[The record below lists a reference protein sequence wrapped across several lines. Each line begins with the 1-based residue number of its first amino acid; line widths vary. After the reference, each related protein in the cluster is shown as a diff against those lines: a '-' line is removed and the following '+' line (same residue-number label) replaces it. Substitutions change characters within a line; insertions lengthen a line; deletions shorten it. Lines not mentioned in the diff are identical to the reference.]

1 MREIGRPVAWMA
13 GDPLPRI
20 PQIPSRRNTVEIH
33 GCSENL
39 RNLGSVF
46 ELGYLG
52 GRRLESGNNLEG
64 GGPALGL
71 MIQMGYMSS
80 DY

>member
-1 MREIGRPVAWMA
+1 MA

-80 DY
+80 DF

>member
-1 MREIGRPVAWMA
+1 MA
-13 GDPLPRI
+13 GDTLPRI
-20 PQIPSRRNTVEIH
+20 PQIPSRRNTVKIH

-39 RNLGSVF
+39 RNFWSVF

-64 GGPALGL
+64 GGTALGL
-71 MIQMGYMSS
+71 MIQMGFMSS
-80 DY
+80 DF